1 LPTKFQINF
10 NAKYLLTISSIVG
23 GYLVLVILDDLSTYQ
38 HHTFCIFKLVT
49 HIPCPGCGMGRA
61 TLELFKGNIISSL
74 NYNILSIPFN
84 LTIIISL
91 LWLIIDLIKK
101 KETFFKYINHE
112 IKMPYKLLVLGLII
126 IDWNINIFRHI

>member
-1 LPTKFQINF
+1 
-10 NAKYLLTISSIVG
+10 
-23 GYLVLVILDDLSTYQ
+23 
-38 HHTFCIFKLVT
+38 
-49 HIPCPGCGMGRA
+49 MGRA